1 MNGKGRPR
9 RGGLPKGNWLP
20 KPAIPSIAGAGDAG
34 GYCAGGRRRYQPL
47 LTRAWSPLR
56 GDREGS
62 PEATERG
69 LPTTGGSPE
78 AALEPSAGP
87 SGHRCGQPTVL
98 LWDRSGSY
106 LGGRSAGRLAPSLG
120 RLIAAPGFPPPPFP
134 GKGGAPL
141 PCCPRV
147 SSGVR
152 SGYPATFGHRRHAR
166 ETRVSDGSFQSI
178 LRPAGYASLSHS
190 DIGPLLRRRPTRV
203 AVSPRSFG
211 LPSVLPLSHSDIA
224 VTLRRHASR
233 MAVSRRSFGCVSPL
247 CRESRAASTASRYVV
262 THRAKLTRGTLAP
275 CPR

>member
-47 LTRAWSPLR
+47 LTGAWSPLR

-62 PEATERG
+62 SEATERG
-69 LPTTGGSPE
+69 LPTTGGSP
-78 AALEPSAGP
+78 AAAGEPSSGPGWAGGGGGTSP
-87 SGHRCGQPTVL
+87 CGFG
-98 LWDRSGSY
+98 RGSASGS
-106 LGGRSAGRLAPSLG
+106 RRHPPPAPPLG
-120 RLIAAPGFPPPPFP
+120 RLFAAPGFPPPPFP

-141 PCCPRV
+141 PCLCRLWWGPV
-147 SSGVR
+147 GILTI
-152 SGYPATFGHRRHAR
+152 GQRRHAR
-166 ETRVSDGSFQSI
+166 ETRVSDGGFRSI
-178 LRPAGYASLSHS
+178 LRPPGYASLSHS
-190 DIGPLLRRRPTRV
+190 DIGPLLGRRPTRV

>member
-62 PEATERG
+62 SEATERG
-69 LPTTGGSPE
+69 LPTTGGSP
-78 AALEPSAGP
+78 AAAGEPSSGPGWAGGGGGTSP
-87 SGHRCGQPTVL
+87 CGF
-98 LWDRSGSY
+98 RRGSASGS
-106 LGGRSAGRLAPSLG
+106 RRHPPPAPPLG
-120 RLIAAPGFPPPPFP
+120 RLFAAPGSSPLPPR
-134 GKGGAPL
+134 KGGAPFPVAL
-141 PCCPRV
+141 PSLWGSV
-147 SSGVR
+147 GIL
-152 SGYPATFGHRRHAR
+152 TIGHRRHAA
-166 ETRVSDGSFQSI
+166 ETRVSDGSFRSI
-178 LRPAGYASLSHS
+178 LRPPGYASLSHS

-247 CRESRAASTASRYVV
+247 CRESRAASTASQYVV
-262 THRAKLTRGTLAP
+262 THRANAMRGRLES